1 MRGRFL
7 GATRRLVA
15 IFYADVAGYSR
26 LTGADEEGTHRRVMA
41 LLDEVTERIKV
52 SGGEVLRYAGD
63 AILAVFPSVVLAV
76 DTSASIQTDI
86 AKHNT
91 DIPEDEQV
99 QIRIGINVG
108 DVIEDRGEVYGEDV
122 NLTARLEAAAEPG
135 GLCISAAT
143 YAQCR
148 RKSALTF
155 RDGGEQSF
163 KNIEDPVH
171 VYHWSPGTVLAAGSG
186 SVANGRLP
194 LPDQPSIAVLPFTNM
209 SGDPDQE
216 YFSDGMTEDIISEL
230 SKISGLF
237 VIARHSSFR
246 FKGQPVSLRQV
257 GKELGVRY
265 ILEGSVRRA
274 GNRLRITT
282 QLIDAQSD
290 AHIWGERFD
299 RNLEDVFELQDEVAR
314 HVSSSL
320 SVVLAPDDGA
330 RLHGMSTTSVET
342 YDFYLRTRR
351 TLWPPTRENILTA
364 RNAYKHIV
372 ELDPEFAG
380 GYAGY
385 SMTFAL
391 VVLFGQ
397 SPDREADLEKALLFA
412 KQGVEK
418 DQNFALAQ
426 CSLALA
432 HAIHGDREIAV
443 NVAGDALAMQPGD
456 ADVQTYSSLV
466 YLTCGELDTALEAIK
481 KALRQDPGY
490 VEGPHLNLLGIISF
504 VSGDYERAIDAF
516 DRNRERGGPIGVPA
530 LVFLTAS
537 LVFAHQP
544 ERAKTCRQE
553 LLSLQPEFAIDS
565 FSMLS
570 SLADLNVSERI
581 KDAFGRMS

>member
-1 MRGRFL
+1 MGV
-7 GATRRLVA
+7 TRRLVA

-41 LLDEVTERIKV
+41 LLDDVTDKIKS
-52 SGGEVLRYAGD
+52 SGGDVLRYAGD

-76 DTSASIQTDI
+76 DTSASIQTTI
-86 AKHNT
+86 AECNADVPK
-91 DIPEDEQV
+91 DERV

-108 DVIEDRGEVYGEDV
+108 DVIEDRGEVFGEGV
-122 NLTARLEAAAEPG
+122 NLAARLEAAAEPG
-135 GLCISAAT
+135 GLCISDDA
-143 YAQCR
+143 YRQCR
-148 RKSALTF
+148 KRSVLTF

-163 KNIEDPVH
+163 KNIDGPVH
-171 VYHWSPGTVLAAGSG
+171 VYHWAPGAISDTTRS
-186 SVANGRLP
+186 SDKPLP
-194 LPDQPSIAVLPFTNM
+194 LPDKPSIAVLPFDNM
-209 SGDPDQE
+209 SGDPEQE
-216 YFSDGMTEDIISEL
+216 YFSDGITEDIISEL

-246 FKGQPVSLRQV
+246 FKGQPVSLKQV

-282 QLIDAQSD
+282 QLIDSQSD

-314 HVSSSL
+314 RVSSSL
-320 SVVLAPDDGA
+320 SVVLSADDGT
-330 RLHGMSTTSVET
+330 RLESSLTTNVET

-372 ELDPEFAG
+372 DLDPAFAG

-391 VVLFGQ
+391 AVYFGQ
-397 SPDREADLEKALLFA
+397 SSDRETDIERALLFA
-412 KQGVEK
+412 KQAVEK
-418 DQNFALAQ
+418 DQTFALAQ
-426 CSLALA
+426 CSLAIA
-432 HAIHGDREIAV
+432 HAINCDYEIAADI
-443 NVAGDALAMQPGD
+443 AGEAIAMQPGD

-466 YLTCGELDTALEAIK
+466 YLTCGKTAEALGAIE

-490 VEGPHLNLLGIISF
+490 VEGPHLNLLGIICF

-530 LVFLTAS
+530 LVFHTAS
-537 LVFAHQP
+537 LVLAHQSD
-544 ERAKTCRQE
+544 RAKTCFQE
-553 LLSLQPEFAIDS
+553 LWSFQPEFEVET
-565 FSMLS
+565 FSVLNN
-570 SLADLNVSERI
+570 LADLNVTERI
-581 KDAFGRMS
+581 TYAFGKIS